1 MTNPEESRSA
11 LMLRTLLELVAAD
24 DDIIPLF
31 DLGEPL
37 GAGVRRIRRDDPTRI
52 SKVEGRSIA
61 MTQVGERQTDAS
73 FDNPSDSMRG
83 SDEHRVSIAVTI
95 YVYKDKYSDGEDEK
109 ELVVNLTGAVREAI
123 LKHQVGPAFTWFDIV
138 HRGSE
143 YDSTD
148 SFRRSDSLYVLRAR
162 ARKV

>member
-1 MTNPEESRSA
+1 MTNPPESRSA
-11 LMLRTLLELVAAD
+11 LMMRTLLELVSAD
-24 DDIIPLF
+24 EDIIDLF
-31 DLGEPL
+31 DLGID
-37 GAGVRRIRRDDPTRI
+37 ARRILRDDPSRI
-52 SKVEGRSIA
+52 SKTEARA
-61 MTQVGERQTDAS
+61 LCMTQVGERQTDAS
-73 FDNPSDSMRG
+73 FDNPSDSVRG

-95 YVYKDKYSDGEDEK
+95 YVYKDKASDGEAEK
-109 ELVVNLTGAVREAI
+109 VLLVDLTGAVREAI